1 MGVKK
6 AIIPAAGLGTRF
18 LPATKA
24 QPKEMLPIVDKPTI
38 QYIIEEAVASGI
50 EEILIITG
58 RNKRAIEDHFDKS
71 VELESELESHG
82 KEELLNLVKDISNM
96 VDIYYIRQKEPRG
109 LGHAISCAKTF
120 VGNEPFAVMLGDDV
134 VDNKVPCLKQ
144 LIDCYNEYKTSIIGV
159 QEVPKD
165 QVYKYGIVKGMYIED
180 RVYKVKDLIEK
191 PKVEEAP
198 SNMAILGRYIITPA
212 IFEILNN
219 TTPGK
224 GGEIQLTDA
233 LRSLI
238 GSEAMYAYNFQGRR
252 YDVGDKLGFLEATVE
267 YALKRE
273 ELKKPFMEYLLS
285 LKDTELFRDVHEE
298 ITHDKVKH
306 VSVEEITT
314 K

>member
-1 MGVKK
+1 MKVKK

-71 VELESELESHG
+71 VELEQELESHN
-82 KEELLNLVKDISNM
+82 KEELLSMVKDISNM
-96 VDIYYIRQKEPRG
+96 VNIHYIRQKEPKG

-120 VGNEPFAVMLGDDV
+120 VGKEPFAVMLGDDV
-134 VDNKVPCLKQ
+134 VDAKVPCLKQ
-144 LIDCYNEYKTSIIGV
+144 LIDCFNEYKTSILGV
-159 QEVPKD
+159 QQVPQQD
-165 QVYKYGIVKGMYIED
+165 VSKYGIVKGMHIED
-180 RVYKVKDLIEK
+180 RVYKVKDLVEK

-198 SNMAILGRYIITPA
+198 SNIAILGRYIITPQ
-212 IFEILNN
+212 IFDILEN
-219 TTPGK
+219 TQPGK

-233 LRSLI
+233 LRTLI
-238 GSEAMYAYNFQGRR
+238 QNEAMYAYDFDGRR

-267 YALKRE
+267 FALKRE
-273 ELKKPFMEYLLS
+273 DLRKPFLNYLNS
-285 LKDTELFRDVHEE
+285 LKDKEDFRALDICASE
-298 ITHDKVKH
+298 DK
-306 VSVEEITT
+306 
-314 K
+314 

>member
-1 MGVKK
+1 M
-6 AIIPAAGLGTRF
+6 
-18 LPATKA
+18 
-24 QPKEMLPIVDKPTI
+24 
-38 QYIIEEAVASGI
+38 
-50 EEILIITG
+50 
-58 RNKRAIEDHFDKS
+58 
-71 VELESELESHG
+71 
-82 KEELLNLVKDISNM
+82 
-96 VDIYYIRQKEPRG
+96 
-109 LGHAISCAKTF
+109 
-120 VGNEPFAVMLGDDV
+120 
-134 VDNKVPCLKQ
+134 
-144 LIDCYNEYKTSIIGV
+144 
-159 QEVPKD
+159 QEVPRD

-212 IFEILNN
+212 IFEILDN

-238 GSEAMYAYNFQGRR
+238 GSEAMYAYNFEGRR
-252 YDVGDKLGFLEATVE
+252 FDVGDKLGFLQATVE

-285 LKDTELFRDVHEE
+285 LEDTELFKDVHEE

-306 VSVEEITT
+306 ISDEEIVQLMP

>member
-1 MGVKK
+1 MNVKK

-71 VELESELESHG
+71 VELEKELECKG
-82 KEELLNLVKDISNM
+82 KDELLKMVRDISNM
-96 VDIYYIRQKEPRG
+96 ADIYYIRQKEPKG
-109 LGHAISCAKTF
+109 LGHAISCARTF
-120 VGNEPFAVMLGDDV
+120 VGNQPFAVMLGDDV
-134 VDNKVPCLKQ
+134 VDSQVPCLKQ

-159 QEVPKD
+159 QEVAKSE
-165 QVYKYGIVKGMYIED
+165 VYKYGIVKGMYIEN

-198 SNMAILGRYIITPA
+198 SNIGILGRYIITPY
-212 IFEILNN
+212 IFEILDN
-219 TTPGK
+219 TVPGK

-233 LRSLI
+233 LRTLAKN
-238 GSEAMYAYNFQGRR
+238 EAMYAYNFEGRR
-252 YDVGDKLGFLEATVE
+252 YDVGDKLGFLQATVE

-273 ELKKPFMEYLLS
+273 ELKIPFMKYLLN
-285 LKDTELFRDVHEE
+285 LKDQELFKNVHDEL
-298 ITHDKVKH
+298 
-306 VSVEEITT
+306 T
-314 K
+314 KKQIPT